1 VKADGARTTVIAG
14 HATAEGTARYV
25 ASQTERTSAAHFR
38 EFPGGVRASSIGLGT
53 YLGRED
59 GATDSLYEK
68 AIARALERGINVLD
82 SAINYRHQR
91 SERAIGRALA
101 ACIARGIVARESVV
115 VTTKGGYLAFD
126 GEAPPDPRAYFS
138 ATYVQPGIVRAGE
151 VVGWHC
157 MTPRFLAD
165 QLERSRANLGVDT
178 IDVYYLHNP
187 ETQLDEVERPAFLER
202 LRSAFGALEE
212 AVHASR
218 IRWYGAA
225 TWNGFRAAPQ
235 ERNHLSLAEVLAAAR
250 DAGGADHHFRVVQ
263 LPYNLAMPEAFTLAN
278 QRADT
283 GLVPM
288 LRAAEHAGLYTMAS
302 ASMMQGQLSR
312 GLPAELATTL
322 SGLTSDAQRALQFV
336 RSTPGVG
343 TALVGM
349 KAIPHVEENA
359 GVGRTPPVPWEQ
371 FQRLFTA
378 A

>member
-1 VKADGARTTVIAG
+1 VIAG

-25 ASQTERTSAAHFR
+25 ASQTERTVPSHFR
-38 EFPGGVRASSIGLGT
+38 EFPGGVRASSLGLGT

-59 GATDSLYEK
+59 AATDSLYER
-68 AIARALERGINVLD
+68 AIARALERGVNVLD

-101 ACIARGIVARESVV
+101 ACIARGIVARESLV

-126 GEAPPDPRAYFS
+126 GEAPPDPRAYFG
-138 ATYVQPGIVRAGE
+138 ATYVQPGIVRSGD

-157 MTPRFLAD
+157 MTPRFLTD
-165 QLERSRANLGVDT
+165 QLERSRANLGLDT

-187 ETQLDEVERPAFLER
+187 ETQLDEIERPEFLTR

-212 AVHASR
+212 AVQAR
-218 IRWYGAA
+218 KIRWYGAA
-225 TWNGFRAAPQ
+225 TWNGFRTAPQ
-235 ERNHLSLAEVLAAAR
+235 ERNHLSLSEVLAAAR
-250 DAGGADHHFRVVQ
+250 DAGGADHHFRAVQ

-278 QRADT
+278 QPADA

-312 GLPAELATTL
+312 GLPAELATAL
-322 SGLTSDAQRALQFV
+322 SGLASDAQRALQFV

-349 KAIPHVEENA
+349 KTVAHVEENA

>member
-1 VKADGARTTVIAG
+1 MIAG
-14 HATAEGTARYV
+14 HATVEGTKRYAASHVERADAR
-25 ASQTERTSAAHFR
+25 HFR
-38 EFPGGVRASSIGLGT
+38 ELPGAVRASSLGLGT

-59 GATDSLYEK
+59 AATDALYEK

-82 SAINYRHQR
+82 AAINYRHQR

-101 ACIARGIVARESVV
+101 TCIARGIVAREGVV

-126 GEAPPDPRAYFS
+126 GETPPDPRAYFTS
-138 ATYVQPGIVRAGE
+138 TYVQPGIVRPGD

-165 QLERSRANLGVDT
+165 QIDRSRANLGLET
-178 IDVYYLHNP
+178 IDVYYVHNP
-187 ETQLDEVERPAFLER
+187 ETQLDEVQRPQFLTR
-202 LRSAFGALEE
+202 LRSAFEALEE
-212 AVHASR
+212 AVRAR
-218 IRWYGAA
+218 KIRWYGAA
-225 TWNGFRAAPQ
+225 TWNGFRVPPQ
-235 ERNHLSLAEVLAAAR
+235 ERGHLSLGEVLAAAR

-278 QRADT
+278 QRADA

-302 ASMMQGQLSR
+302 ASVMQGQLSR
-312 GLPAELATTL
+312 GLPPELGAAL
-322 SGLTSDAQRALQFV
+322 PGLTTDAQRALQFV
-336 RSTPGVG
+336 RSAPGIG

-349 KAIPHVEENA
+349 KTVAHVEENA
-359 GVGRTPPVPWEQ
+359 GVAKIPPVPWEQ